1 MPATTGKRSAAS
13 PMSTLATAR
22 ASAARSG
29 GAPELLV
36 VAAARVEA
44 DDEVGLADALR
55 VRLHVRGQIGTAALL
70 ARLDEHDQ
78 TRMRRSCLLHRLD
91 GREGAE
97 GRVAVV
103 LSAAPVEAIAAA
115 HGDPR
120 AQPLRPPRHLWL
132 LVAVTVEKNGL
143 RRRARHFHED
153 HGRASGQAHRLHRE
167 PLDGAPAAP
176 LVDEGGRTVQV
187 AVGPP
192 LTIEGRRLGGDL
204 DVAREG
210 GENVLFPSALDEGQG
225 LAGRQRARRRRAHG
239 RSPYTPAPAVTT
251 RLTGLPG

>member
-29 GAPELLV
+29 RAPELLV

-44 DDEVGLADALR
+44 DDEVRLADALR
-55 VRLHVRGQIGTAALL
+55 VRLHVGGQIGAAALL

-78 TRMRRSCLLHRLD
+78 TRMRRPCLLHRLD
-91 GREGAE
+91 GCEGAE

-103 LSAAPVEAIAAA
+103 LSPAPVQAIAAA

-120 AQPLRPPRHLWL
+120 AQALRPSRHLRL
-132 LVAVTVEKNGL
+132 LVAVAVEEDGL
-143 RRRARHFHED
+143 CRCARHLHED
-153 HGRASGQAHRLHRE
+153 HRRAPGQAYRLHGE
-167 PLDGAPAAP
+167 SLDGAPPAP
-176 LVDEGGRTVQV
+176 LVDERGRAVQMTM
-187 AVGPP
+187 GRP
-192 LTIEGRRLGGDL
+192 LAIEGRRLGGNL

-210 GENVLFPSALDEGQG
+210 GQNILLPSALDEGQG
-225 LAGRQRARRRRAHG
+225 LAGRRRTRGGRAHG
-239 RSPYTPAPAVTT
+239 RPPYTEAPAIT
-251 RLTGLPG
+251 TGLTSQAG